1 MSHIAHSLLQRRRSE
16 PLCKRSKFNKRV
28 YSMAKGSSQIT
39 SFSER
44 ASTLGQCRNLKM
56 AGSAHAYVRGN
67 TQKFYEWLAA
77 SDSSKVPQGPPIWI
91 CGDCH
96 IGNLGPIADTDGSVD
111 IEIRDLDQTVIGNP
125 AHDLIRLGL
134 SLAMAARGSDLPG
147 VITAKMVEQLTEGYD
162 EALAE
167 RETDVGKK
175 PECVQVV
182 MRRAVK
188 RTWAELAKERI
199 DDTTPTI
206 PLGKSFWPLTP
217 DERRGIDLLFAT
229 KEAGRLAT
237 SLRCR
242 KDDAAIEVLD
252 AAYWVKGCS
261 SLGRLRFAVL
271 LGVGKRLNDDGA
283 LCLMDIKEAVPAL
296 APCYGN
302 LPQDDAVRVVT
313 GARHLSP
320 ALGERM
326 IAARLLDKPV
336 FLRELLPQDLKLE
349 IPQLTREEAMKAA
362 RYLAI
367 VVGEAH
373 ARQMDHSTQQEWR
386 KQFARDRVSGL
397 DAPSWLWSS
406 VVELVANHEAAYL
419 EHCRKYTLEAVE

>member
-1 MSHIAHSLLQRRRSE
+1 MAERSRATRPHQRSLVLRE
-16 PLCKRSKFNKRV
+16 
-28 YSMAKGSSQIT
+28 Y
-39 SFSER
+39 
-44 ASTLGQCRNLKM
+44 RNLKT
-56 AGSAHAYVRGN
+56 AASAHAYVRGN

-77 SDSSKVPQGPPIWI
+77 ADKSKIPQGPPIWI

-96 IGNLGPIADTDGSVD
+96 VGNLGPVADKDGKID
-111 IEIRDLDQTVIGNP
+111 IQIRDFDQTVIGNP

-147 VITAKMVEQLTEGYD
+147 VITAKMIEQLTEGYK

-199 DDTTPTI
+199 DDTTPTL

-217 DERRGIDLLFAT
+217 DERRGIELLFAT
-229 KEAGRLAT
+229 EEAGRLAT
-237 SLRCR
+237 SLHCR

-336 FLRELLPQDLKLE
+336 YLRELLPQDLKLE

-362 RYLAI
+362 RYLATI
-367 VVGEAH
+367 VGEAH
-373 ARQMDHSTQQEWR
+373 ARQMDHSTRQEWR

-406 VVELVANHEAAYL
+406 AVELVANHEAAYL
-419 EHCRKYTLEAVE
+419 ED